1 MKIKFL
7 ALAMIAMLFTACKPD
22 PQPDG
27 GDGSGTNNGDVESS
41 YIAISLASSDSENR
55 GDDST
60 KDYLIGEDYERVV
73 KSAHVFFFTD
83 GEPFVGVSSPRNYQ
97 TLPLAE
103 ETPTSDM
110 PNISDIHESVL
121 VIENYTGELPNQ
133 MVAVLNW
140 TPVNDKYS
148 LDQLKGAL
156 VEHINNLGGTDC
168 FVMSNSVYKNDAGLV
183 YATPLDITNFYN
195 KDVDALANP
204 VKVYVERVAAK
215 VIVKTNGDIDDD
227 QPSTEDAHIFKLQTS
242 KTDDNPILIGGKEV
256 YAKIIGWDLYND
268 YATSN
273 LIKNI
278 DNYTLGI
285 NWNDPN
291 NFRSYWATCTG
302 ATMTDAVD
310 YDGIATYHPY
320 LYCGENTRGN
330 TAADLRT
337 QIVFKAQLQDVD
349 GKEIEVAKWFGNDYI
364 GKEQLLAAVKST
376 ISNTYYSSTD
386 GSKYTSIGVGDLMT
400 VAGGDGDGGK
410 IKAYQ
415 VYFQLSNV
423 ANQGVNKTWYKLV
436 GGEFKSISV
445 GDLNDELKAY
455 ITPALLYADGMTYYI
470 TDIEHLKSQTTTTY
484 GVVRNHIYDINIK
497 SISGLGTPVADET
510 ITITKPET
518 PEEEASTYVAAEI
531 NILSWRLITNDVD
544 L

>member
-1 MKIKFL
+1 MKIKIL
-7 ALAMIAMLFTACKPD
+7 ALAMIAMLFTACKPTPD
-22 PQPDG
+22 PDG
-27 GDGSGTNNGDVESS
+27 GEGSNSNNGDVESS

-55 GDDST
+55 GEDST
-60 KDYLIGEDYERVV
+60 KDYLIGEDNERAV

-97 TLPLAE
+97 TLPLTGNISSA
-103 ETPTSDM
+103 M

-121 VIENYTGELPNQ
+121 VIDSYTGELPNQ

-140 TPVNDKYS
+140 TPTNDTYS

-156 VEHINNLGGTDC
+156 VGHINNLEGTDY

-183 YATPLDITNFYN
+183 YATPLGITNFYN
-195 KDVDALANP
+195 DDDDALANP

-215 VIVKTNGDIDDD
+215 VIVNT
-227 QPSTEDAHIFKLQTS
+227 PSDETTHKFKLRTS
-242 KTDDNPILIGGKEV
+242 KTDANPIVIGDKEV

-278 DNYTLGI
+278 DNYALGI
-285 NWNDPN
+285 NWNDPD

-302 ATMTDAVD
+302 AKMTDAVD

-330 TAADLRT
+330 TEADLRT

-349 GKEIEVAKWFGNDYI
+349 GNEIEVAKWFGNDYI
-364 GKEQLLAAVKST
+364 GEEQLLAAVKST

-386 GSKYTSIGVGDLMT
+386 GSTYTSIKVEDLKT
-400 VAGGDGDGGK
+400 VAGGDGGN

-415 VYFQLSNV
+415 VYFQLSDV
-423 ANQGVNKTWYKLV
+423 GVNKTWYKLV
-436 GGEFKSISV
+436 GGEFEPIS
-445 GDLNDELKAY
+445 DYELNGELKLY
-455 ITPALLYADGMTYYI
+455 ITPALLYAEGMTYYH
-470 TDIEHLKSQTTTTY
+470 TDIEHLKSLSATTY
-484 GVVRNHIYDINIK
+484 GVVRNHIYDININ

-518 PEEEASTYVAAEI
+518 PEEDASTYVAAEI
-531 NILSWRLITNDVD
+531 NILSWRLITNEVE